1 MLGYIVL
8 QFSHIR
14 VYVTIPCYNPYY
26 TGVSYCAMFYRINL
40 RYVVFGYCIACYVK
54 NVTLFY
60 CFVLRYVLLPMVLYH
75 ITMFLY
81 LFRFSGTCLSL
92 AVSSS
97 LYQVFLAGFN
107 IFRYHQHMH
116 VYIYIHILGVIVIFG
131 SAVTIV
137 FNISTAV
144 LVFCSYCLITATTG
158 HCLLLRTIL
167 SYKFPDHVARCYVE
181 LYHIVHIPELN
192 ILQIVSQNY
201 ATVCD

>member
-26 TGVSYCAMFYRINL
+26 TGVSYCAMFYRINF

-81 LFRFSGTCLSL
+81 LVFRFSGTCLSL

-97 LYQVFLAGFN
+97 LYQVLHAGFN

-116 VYIYIHILGVIVIFG
+116 VYIYIYTYL
-131 SAVTIV
+131 
-137 FNISTAV
+137 V
-144 LVFCSYCLITATTG
+144 LLSSLVV
-158 HCLLLRTIL
+158 LLLLFSISVL
-167 SYKFPDHVARCYVE
+167 LFLFSV
-181 LYHIVHIPELN
+181 LIVL
-192 ILQIVSQNY
+192 LLLLLAIV
-201 ATVCD
+201 CF